1 MSAARPASH
10 LFLKRPVPQA
20 STSQQ
25 TATVLLLCLITIG
38 CGTTQQRTG
47 TEQLL
52 LSDSIDRTVDQMDF
66 GVLSGKSVYLDTT
79 YVRPVKGV
87 IFANSD
93 YIISALRHKLTT
105 SGCLVRSNRDEADYI
120 IEARV
125 GALGT
130 DSLEVTYGVP
140 ASSTISQA
148 ASLVASAP
156 IVPSIPEMSVGKRNA
171 SMSTSKIVAYAY
183 HRESGTPVWQSGAAI
198 SKSDSRDTWVMG
210 AGPLQ
215 RGTIHDG
222 AKFAGMTIRMPK
234 FLRSKKNEPH
244 QPSDVTIADAHQ
256 FVHPAVL
263 EQQIADAKAA
273 EEAKVVP
280 ASHEQEADAT
290 DGDKK

>member
-1 MSAARPASH
+1 M
-10 LFLKRPVPQA
+10 LM
-20 STSQQ
+20 
-25 TATVLLLCLITIG
+25 LCLITIG

-66 GVLSGKSVYLDTT
+66 GVLSGKTVYLDTT
-79 YVRPVKGV
+79 YVRTVKGV
-87 IFANSD
+87 VFANAD
-93 YIISALRHKLTT
+93 YIISALRHKLTM

-148 ASLVASAP
+148 ASLVASTP
-156 IVPSIPEMSVGKRNA
+156 IMPAIPEMSVGKRNA
-171 SMSTSKIVAYAY
+171 SMSTSKVVAYAY
-183 HRESGTPVWQSGAAI
+183 HRETGTPVWQSGAAI

-234 FLRSKKNEPH
+234 FLKSRKRGDTEP
-244 QPSDVTIADAHQ
+244 QNVTIADAHQ

-273 EEAKVVP
+273 EESKVVP
-280 ASHEQEADAT
+280 ASHENDSSEKAVEKQA
-290 DGDKK
+290 K